1 MIVNSVD
8 VTNMRKPL
16 TTSTV
21 TKGLKK
27 NLNAI
32 PRKHSIASVQK
43 AATLGT
49 SNVIQKLLQSE
60 TGDQS

>member
-1 MIVNSVD
+1 LKITFRRNKLIVNSVD
-8 VTNMRKPL
+8 VMNMKKSL

-32 PRKHSIASVQK
+32 PKKHSTPSLQK
-43 AATLGT
+43 APTLGT
-49 SNVIQKLLQSE
+49 
-60 TGDQS
+60 